1 MVIEFAGLSLTHQD
15 KNMISLPRMGL
26 LAAALFIT
34 GCNEPIPPPSAIEQ
48 LADEY
53 LDGLMEAD
61 ALMGTYYSIEG
72 ARHDRLPD
80 NSLAGIAKWQAK
92 EDAWLARLNGMG
104 APTEVGSRDWVT
116 HGLLKEQ
123 LEGAVATRI
132 CRNELWEASTT
143 TSWHTWLPFVFD
155 VQPLETADLRAQALS
170 RLGAVP
176 RYINNEIANL
186 REGLRLGYS
195 APRVTVEAVPDQVRS
210 LIGPDS
216 IFMGPAAR
224 NDGTDFE
231 AAVTKIYEEQIAPAL
246 HRYADFIENEYLSEA
261 RETLA
266 VSGNADGAACY
277 PALVRA
283 FVTVGVPAEEIHA
296 VGLEQVANIRQE
308 IQATLDEHFGGGDV
322 SDFLRRVNED
332 PAFTF
337 DTEEAVLK
345 YSTDALDAVKAAM
358 PKAFGVLP
366 KADVLVKPYPEFAE
380 SGSGEYHS
388 SSEDGTRP
396 GIFYIAVTDPTGRS
410 RSNQLATLHHETF
423 PGHHLQ
429 GAIALELGESQHPLA
444 RYLWNSGYGEGWA
457 LYSERLAD
465 ELGLYPTPLDR
476 IGLYSDQIARAS
488 RLVMDSGLHTKG
500 WTRQQAVD
508 YMMANSG
515 WAPVDIQNEVDR
527 YISWPAQAT
536 SYMLGMLE
544 IRRLR
549 TKAEQALGED
559 FDLRG
564 FHDRVVGMGSIT
576 LPMLE
581 ESVTA
586 WIAEQQAGG

>member
-1 MVIEFAGLSLTHQD
+1 MLFLRPLSALITVIILT
-15 KNMISLPRMGL
+15 
-26 LAAALFIT
+26 ACA
-34 GCNEPIPPPSAIEQ
+34 EPAPLPSAIEQ

-53 LDGLMEAD
+53 LEAMMEED
-61 ALMGTYYSIEG
+61 ALMGTYYAIEG
-72 ARHDRLPD
+72 ARHDQLPD
-80 NSLAGIAKWQAK
+80 NSLAGLAAWQQK
-92 EDAWLARLNGMG
+92 EDAWLAALEGIP
-104 APTEVGSRDWVT
+104 APTEIGSRDWVT
-116 HGLLKEQ
+116 YGLLKEQ
-123 LEGAVATRI
+123 LESAVGTRL
-132 CRNELWEASTT
+132 CRDELWAASTT
-143 TSWHTWLPFVFD
+143 TSWHTWIPFIFD
-155 VQPLETADLRAQALS
+155 IQPLETPELRAQALT
-170 RLGAVP
+170 RFAAMDT
-176 RYINNEIANL
+176 YIDNEIDNL

-195 APRVTVEAVPDQVRS
+195 APRVTVEAVPGQVRS
-210 LIGPDS
+210 LISPDS
-216 IFMGPAAR
+216 IFLGPALR
-224 NDGTDFE
+224 TDDTAFAE
-231 AAVTKIYEEQIAPAL
+231 AVEQIYTEQIAPAL
-246 HRYADFIENEYLSEA
+246 NRFADFIENEYLAEA

-266 VSGNADGAACY
+266 VSGNPNGEACY
-277 PALVRA
+277 PALVRG

-296 VGLEQVANIRQE
+296 VGLEQVAKIRDE
-308 IQATLDEHFGGGDV
+308 IQVTLDEHFGGGDV
-322 SDFLRRVNED
+322 SEFLRRVNED

-337 DTEEAVLK
+337 DTEDAVLQ
-345 YSTDALDAVKAAM
+345 YSADALDAVKAAM

-388 SSEDGTRP
+388 SSEDGSRP

-410 RSNQLATLHHETF
+410 ISNQLATLHHETF

-429 GAIALELGESQHPLA
+429 GAIALELGDQQHPLA

-488 RLVMDSGLHTKG
+488 RLVMDSGLHTLG

-527 YISWPAQAT
+527 YISWPGQAT
-536 SYMLGMLE
+536 SYMLGMIE

-549 TKAEQALGED
+549 TLAEETLGEN

-581 ESVTA
+581 ASIQA
-586 WIAEQQAGG
+586 WIVEQQAGG

>member
-1 MVIEFAGLSLTHQD
+1 
-15 KNMISLPRMGL
+15 
-26 LAAALFIT
+26 
-34 GCNEPIPPPSAIEQ
+34 
-48 LADEY
+48 
-53 LDGLMEAD
+53 
-61 ALMGTYYSIEG
+61 
-72 ARHDRLPD
+72 
-80 NSLAGIAKWQAK
+80 
-92 EDAWLARLNGMG
+92 
-104 APTEVGSRDWVT
+104 
-116 HGLLKEQ
+116 
-123 LEGAVATRI
+123 
-132 CRNELWEASTT
+132 
-143 TSWHTWLPFVFD
+143 VFD
-155 VQPLETADLRAQALS
+155 IQPLDTPELRAQALT
-170 RLGAVP
+170 RFAGMP
-176 RYINNEIANL
+176 TYIDNEIANL

-195 APRVTVEAVPDQVRS
+195 APRVTVEAVPGQVRS

-216 IFMGPAAR
+216 IFLGPTLRSDDAA
-224 NDGTDFE
+224 FSE
-231 AAVTKIYEEQIAPAL
+231 AAEQIYNEQIAPAL
-246 HRYADFIENEYLSEA
+246 NRFADFIENEYLSEA

-266 VSGNADGAACY
+266 VSGNPDGEACY
-277 PALVRA
+277 PALVRS

-296 VGLEQVANIRQE
+296 VGLEQVAKIREE
-308 IQATLDEHFGGGDV
+308 IQVTLDEHFGGGDV
-322 SDFLRRVNED
+322 SEFLRRVNED

-396 GIFYIAVTDPTGRS
+396 GIFYIAVADPTGRS
-410 RSNQLATLHHETF
+410 ISNQLATLHHETF

-429 GAIALELGESQHPLA
+429 GAIALELGDQQHPLA

-488 RLVMDSGLHTKG
+488 RLVMDSGLHTLG
-500 WTRQQAVD
+500 WTRQQTVD

-515 WAPVDIQNEVDR
+515 WAPVDIQNEIDR

-536 SYMLGMLE
+536 SYMLGMIE

-549 TKAEQALGED
+549 TLAEETLGD
-559 FDLRG
+559 NFDLRG

-581 ESVTA
+581 ESIEV

>member
-1 MVIEFAGLSLTHQD
+1 MNTSTIFIRSLVAGALT
-15 KNMISLPRMGL
+15 
-26 LAAALFIT
+26 LALTACTEIT
-34 GCNEPIPPPSAIEQ
+34 SSPSAIEQ

-53 LDGLMEAD
+53 LDAMMEED
-61 ALMGTYYSIEG
+61 ALMGTYYAIEG

-80 NSLAGIAKWQAK
+80 NSLAGLAAWREK
-92 EDAWLARLNGMG
+92 EDAWLSALKGIS
-104 APTEVGSRDWVT
+104 APTEIGSRDWVT
-116 HGLLKEQ
+116 YGLLKEQ
-123 LEGAVATRI
+123 LESAVGTRL
-132 CRNELWEASTT
+132 CRDELWAASTT
-143 TSWHTWLPFVFD
+143 TSWHTSIPFVFGI
-155 VQPLETADLRAQALS
+155 QPLETPELRAQALT
-170 RLGAVP
+170 RFAAMP
-176 RYINNEIANL
+176 TYIDNEIDNL

-195 APRVTVEAVPDQVRS
+195 APRVTVEAVPAQVRS

-216 IFMGPAAR
+216 IFLGPALRSDDAA
-224 NDGTDFE
+224 FSE
-231 AAVTKIYEEQIAPAL
+231 AAEEIYNDEIAPAL
-246 HRYADFIENEYLSEA
+246 NRFADFIEKEYLTKA

-266 VSGNADGAACY
+266 VSGNPNGEACY
-277 PALVRA
+277 PALVRG

-296 VGLEQVANIRQE
+296 VGLEQVAKIREE
-308 IQATLDEHFGGGDV
+308 IRVTLDEHFGGGDV
-322 SDFLRRVNED
+322 SEFLRRVNED

-337 DTEEAVLK
+337 ETEEAVLQ

-358 PKAFGVLP
+358 PKAFGALP

-396 GIFYIAVTDPTGRS
+396 GIFYIAVTDPAGRS
-410 RSNQLATLHHETF
+410 ISNQLATLHHETF

-429 GAIALELGESQHPLA
+429 GAIALELGDQQHPLA

-488 RLVMDSGLHTKG
+488 RLVMDSGLHTLG
-500 WTRQQAVD
+500 WTRQQTVD
-508 YMMANSG
+508 YMLANSG
-515 WAPVDIQNEVDR
+515 WAPVDIQNEIDR

-536 SYMLGMLE
+536 SYMLGMIE

-549 TKAEQALGED
+549 TLAEETLGEN
-559 FDLRG
+559 FDLRS
-564 FHDRVVGMGSIT
+564 FHDRVVAMGSIT

-581 ESVTA
+581 ESIEA

>member
-1 MVIEFAGLSLTHQD
+1 MKPSTSFT
-15 KNMISLPRMGL
+15 RR
-26 LAAALFIT
+26 LAAGALALALT
-34 GCNEPIPPPSAIEQ
+34 ACTETTPAPSAIEQ

-53 LDGLMEAD
+53 LEAMMEED
-61 ALMGTYYSIEG
+61 ALMGTYYDIEG

-80 NSLAGIAKWQAK
+80 NSLAGLADWQEK
-92 EDAWLARLNGMG
+92 EDAWLARLEGIP
-104 APTEVGSRDWVT
+104 APTEIGSRDWVT
-116 HGLLKEQ
+116 YGLLKEQ
-123 LEGAVATRI
+123 LQSAVGTRL
-132 CRNELWEASTT
+132 CRDELWAASTT
-143 TSWHTWLPFVFD
+143 TSWHTWIPFVFD
-155 VQPLETADLRAQALS
+155 IQPLETPELRAQALT
-170 RLGAVP
+170 RFAAMDT
-176 RYINNEIANL
+176 YIDNEIDNL

-195 APRVTVEAVPDQVRS
+195 APRVTVEAVPAQVRS

-216 IFMGPAAR
+216 IFLGPAQRSGDAA
-224 NDGTDFE
+224 FSE
-231 AAVTKIYEEQIAPAL
+231 AAEQIYHEEIAPAL
-246 HRYADFIENEYLSEA
+246 NRFADFIENEYLNEA

-266 VSGNADGAACY
+266 VSGNPNGEACY
-277 PALVRA
+277 PALVRG

-296 VGLEQVANIRQE
+296 VGLEQVAKIREE
-308 IQATLDEHFGGGDV
+308 IQVTLDEHFGGGDV
-322 SDFLRRVNED
+322 SEFLRRVNED

-337 DTEEAVLK
+337 DTEEAVLQ

-410 RSNQLATLHHETF
+410 ISNQLATLHHETF

-429 GAIALELGESQHPLA
+429 GAIALELGDQQHPLA

-488 RLVMDSGLHTKG
+488 RLVMDSGLHTLG
-500 WTRQQAVD
+500 WTRQQTVD

-515 WAPVDIQNEVDR
+515 WAPVDIQNEIDR

-536 SYMLGMLE
+536 SYMLGMIE

-549 TKAEQALGED
+549 TLAEETLGD
-559 FDLRG
+559 NFDLRG

-581 ESVTA
+581 ESIEV

>member
-1 MVIEFAGLSLTHQD
+1 MKTSTLIQRGLSAGAIALV
-15 KNMISLPRMGL
+15 
-26 LAAALFIT
+26 LAACDNT
-34 GCNEPIPPPSAIEQ
+34 PPPPSAIEQ

-53 LDGLMEAD
+53 LEGLMASD

-80 NSLAGIAKWQAK
+80 NSLAGISAWQAK
-92 EDAWLARLNGMG
+92 EDARLAELNRIG
-104 APTEVGSRDWVT
+104 APAAIGSRDWVT

-123 LEGAVATRI
+123 LEGAAATRI
-132 CRNELWEASTT
+132 CRDELWGASTT

-155 VQPLETADLRAQALS
+155 IQPLETADLRDQALA

-176 RYINNEIANL
+176 TYIDNEIANL

-195 APRVTVEAVPDQVRS
+195 APRVTVEAVPGQVRS

-224 NDGTDFE
+224 SDDAAFA
-231 AAVTKIYEEQIAPAL
+231 AAVKKVYDEQIAPAL
-246 HRYADFIENEYLSEA
+246 TRYADFIENEYLDQA

-266 VSGNADGAACY
+266 VSGNPDGEACY
-277 PALVRA
+277 PALVRS
-283 FVTVGVPAEEIHA
+283 FVTVAVPAEEIHA
-296 VGLEQVANIRQE
+296 VGLQQVANIREE
-308 IQATLDEHFGGGDV
+308 IQVTLDEHFGGGDV
-322 SDFLRRVNED
+322 SMFLRQVNED

-337 DTEEAVLK
+337 DTEAAVLK

-429 GAIALELGESQHPLA
+429 GAIALELGDQQHPLA

-488 RLVMDSGLHTKG
+488 RLVMDSGLHTMG

-549 TKAEQALGED
+549 TLAETTLGED
-559 FDLRG
+559 FDMRG

-581 ESVTA
+581 ASIEA

>member
-1 MVIEFAGLSLTHQD
+1 MLSLRPL
-15 KNMISLPRMGL
+15 S
-26 LAAALFIT
+26 ALITATILT
-34 GCNEPIPPPSAIEQ
+34 GCAEPAPLPSAIEQ

-53 LDGLMEAD
+53 LEAMMEED
-61 ALMGTYYSIEG
+61 ALMGTYYAIEG
-72 ARHDRLPD
+72 ARHDQLPD
-80 NSLAGIAKWQAK
+80 NSLAGLAAWQQK
-92 EDAWLARLNGMG
+92 EDAWLSALEGIP
-104 APTEVGSRDWVT
+104 APTEIGSRDWVT
-116 HGLLKEQ
+116 YGLLKEQ
-123 LEGAVATRI
+123 LQSAVGTRL
-132 CRNELWEASTT
+132 CRDELWAASTT
-143 TSWHTWLPFVFD
+143 TSWHTWIPFVFD
-155 VQPLETADLRAQALS
+155 IQPLETPELRAQALT
-170 RLGAVP
+170 RFAAMDT
-176 RYINNEIANL
+176 YIDNEIDNL

-195 APRVTVEAVPDQVRS
+195 APRVTVEAVPGQVRS
-210 LIGPDS
+210 LISPDS
-216 IFMGPAAR
+216 IFLGPALR
-224 NDGTDFE
+224 TDDTAFAE
-231 AAVTKIYEEQIAPAL
+231 AVEQIYTEQIAPSL
-246 HRYADFIENEYLSEA
+246 NRFADFIENEYLNEA

-266 VSGNADGAACY
+266 VSGNPNGEACY
-277 PALVRA
+277 PALVRG

-296 VGLEQVANIRQE
+296 VGLEQVAKIREE
-308 IQATLDEHFGGGDV
+308 IQVTLDEHFGGGDV
-322 SDFLRRVNED
+322 SEFLRRVNED

-337 DTEEAVLK
+337 DTEEAVLQ

-366 KADVLVKPYPEFAE
+366 KADVLVKPYPKFAE

-410 RSNQLATLHHETF
+410 ISNQLATLHHETF

-429 GAIALELGESQHPLA
+429 GAIALELGDQQHPLA

-488 RLVMDSGLHTKG
+488 RLVMDSGLHTLG
-500 WTRQQAVD
+500 WTRQQTVD

-515 WAPVDIQNEVDR
+515 WAPVDIQNEIDR

-536 SYMLGMLE
+536 SYMLGMIE

-549 TKAEQALGED
+549 TLAEETLGEN

-581 ESVTA
+581 ESIEV

>member
-1 MVIEFAGLSLTHQD
+1 MNTFKTLTRCLSAGAFTLVVTACAD
-15 KNMISLPRMGL
+15 RAP
-26 LAAALFIT
+26 A
-34 GCNEPIPPPSAIEQ
+34 PSAIEQ
-48 LADEY
+48 LADAY
-53 LDGLMEAD
+53 LAELKESD
-61 ALMGTYYSIEG
+61 ALMGTYYSIDDS
-72 ARHDRLPD
+72 RHDRLPD
-80 NSLAGIAKWQAK
+80 NSLAAMAAWEAK
-92 EDAWLARLNGMG
+92 EDAWLAKLARIG
-104 APTEVGSRDWVT
+104 APAEIGSRDWVT
-116 HGLLKEQ
+116 YGLLKEQ
-123 LEGAVATRI
+123 LEGAAATRI
-132 CRNELWEASTT
+132 CRNELWGASTT

-155 VQPLETADLRAQALS
+155 IQPLETADLRAQALA
-170 RLGAVP
+170 RLGAV
-176 RYINNEIANL
+176 RTYIDNEIANL

-224 NDGTDFE
+224 SDDTDFQ
-231 AAVTKIYEEQIAPAL
+231 AAVTEIYDEQIAPAL
-246 HRYADFIENEYLSEA
+246 HRYADFIEDEYLSEA

-266 VSGNADGAACY
+266 VLGNLDGEACY

-283 FVTVGVPAEEIHA
+283 FVTVGVPAEQIHA

-308 IQATLDEHFGGGDV
+308 IQVTLDEHFGGGDV
-322 SDFLRRVNED
+322 SEFLRRVNED

-337 DTEEAVLK
+337 DTEHAVLQ
-345 YSTDALDAVKAAM
+345 YSADALDAVKAAM
-358 PKAFGVLP
+358 PRAFGVLP
-366 KADVLVKPYPEFAE
+366 KADVLVKAYPEFAE

-429 GAIALELGESQHPLA
+429 GAIALELGDQQHPLA

-488 RLVMDSGLHTKG
+488 RLVIDSGLHTMG

-515 WAPVDIQNEVDR
+515 WAPVDIQNEIDR
-527 YISWPAQAT
+527 YISWPGQAT

-549 TKAEQALGED
+549 ALAENTLGDD
-559 FDLRG
+559 FDIRG

-581 ESVTA
+581 VSVEA
-586 WIAEQQAGG
+586 WIAEQQTGG

>member
-1 MVIEFAGLSLTHQD
+1 
-15 KNMISLPRMGL
+15 MISPLRMGL
-26 LAAALFIT
+26 LAAVLFMT
-34 GCNEPIPPPSAIEQ
+34 ACAEPAPPPSKIEQ
-48 LADEY
+48 IANEY
-53 LDGLMEAD
+53 LAGLMESD

-80 NSLAGIAKWQAK
+80 NSLAGMTAWQAK
-92 EDAWLARLNGMG
+92 EDEWVARL
-104 APTEVGSRDWVT
+104 ALVEVPAEIGSRDWVT
-116 HGLLKEQ
+116 YGLLKEQ
-123 LEGAVATRI
+123 LEGAAATRI

-155 VQPLETADLRAQALS
+155 IQPLETAELREQAIA
-170 RLGAVP
+170 RLKAVP
-176 RYINNEIANL
+176 AYIENEIANL
-186 REGLRLGYS
+186 REGLLLGYS
-195 APRVTVEAVPDQVRS
+195 APRVTVEAVPNQVRS

-216 IFMGPAAR
+216 IFMGPAGRSEDAAF
-224 NDGTDFE
+224 T
-231 AAVTKIYEEQIAPAL
+231 AAVENIYAEQIAPAL
-246 HRYADFIENEYLSEA
+246 NRYADFIENEYLSET

-266 VSGNADGAACY
+266 VSGNPDGAACY

-283 FVTVGVPAEEIHA
+283 FVTVGVPAEEIHT
-296 VGLEQVANIRQE
+296 VGLEQVANIRNE
-308 IQATLDEHFGGGDV
+308 IQVTLDEHFGGGDV
-322 SDFLRRVNED
+322 SEFLRRVNED

-337 DTEEAVLK
+337 DTEEAVLQ

-410 RSNQLATLHHETF
+410 RSNQRATLHHETF

-488 RLVMDSGLHTKG
+488 RLVMDSGLHTLG

-527 YISWPAQAT
+527 YISWPGQAT
-536 SYMLGMLE
+536 SYMLGMIE

-549 TKAEQALGED
+549 TLAEETLGEN

-581 ESVTA
+581 ASIQA
-586 WIAEQQAGG
+586 WIVEQQAGG

>member
-1 MVIEFAGLSLTHQD
+1 
-15 KNMISLPRMGL
+15 
-26 LAAALFIT
+26 
-34 GCNEPIPPPSAIEQ
+34 
-48 LADEY
+48 
-53 LDGLMEAD
+53 
-61 ALMGTYYSIEG
+61 MGTYYAIEG
-72 ARHDRLPD
+72 SRHDRLPD
-80 NSLAGIAKWQAK
+80 NSLAGIAAWQKK
-92 EDAWLARLNGMG
+92 EDAWLSRLDRIP
-104 APTEVGSRDWVT
+104 APTEIGSRDWVT

-123 LEGAVATRI
+123 LESAVSTRI
-132 CRNELWEASTT
+132 CRDELWAASTT
-143 TSWHTWLPFVFD
+143 TSWHTWIPFVFD
-155 VQPLETADLRAQALS
+155 IQPLDTPELRAQALT
-170 RLGAVP
+170 RFAAMAT
-176 RYINNEIANL
+176 YIDNEVDNL

-195 APRVTVEAVPDQVRS
+195 APRVTVEAVPAQVRS

-216 IFMGPAAR
+216 IFLGPTLRSDDAAFR
-224 NDGTDFE
+224 E
-231 AAVTKIYEEQIAPAL
+231 AAEQIYNEQIAPAL
-246 HRYADFIENEYLSEA
+246 NRFADFIENEYLSEA

-266 VSGNADGAACY
+266 VSGNPNGEACY
-277 PALVRA
+277 PALVRG

-296 VGLEQVANIRQE
+296 VGLEQVANIREE
-308 IQATLDEHFGGGDV
+308 IQVTLDEHFGGGDV
-322 SDFLRRVNED
+322 SEFLRRVNED

-337 DTEEAVLK
+337 DTEEAVLQ

-358 PKAFGVLP
+358 PKAFGALP

-388 SSEDGTRP
+388 SSEDGSRP

-410 RSNQLATLHHETF
+410 ISNQLATLHHETF

-429 GAIALELGESQHPLA
+429 GAIALELGDQQHPLA

-488 RLVMDSGLHTKG
+488 RLVMDSGLHTLG

-527 YISWPAQAT
+527 YISWPGQAT
-536 SYMLGMLE
+536 SYMLGMIE

-549 TKAEQALGED
+549 TLAEETLGD
-559 FDLRG
+559 QFDMRG

-581 ESVTA
+581 ASIQA
-586 WIAEQQAGG
+586 WIVEQQAGG

>member
-1 MVIEFAGLSLTHQD
+1 MLSLRPL
-15 KNMISLPRMGL
+15 S
-26 LAAALFIT
+26 ALITATILT
-34 GCNEPIPPPSAIEQ
+34 GCAEPAPLPSAIEK
-48 LADEY
+48 LGDEY
-53 LDGLMEAD
+53 LEAMMEED
-61 ALMGTYYSIEG
+61 ALMGTYYAIEG
-72 ARHDRLPD
+72 SRHDRLPD
-80 NSLAGIAKWQAK
+80 NSLAGLTAWQQK
-92 EDAWLARLNGMG
+92 EDAWLSALEGIP
-104 APTEVGSRDWVT
+104 APTEIGSRDWVT
-116 HGLLKEQ
+116 YGLLKEQ
-123 LEGAVATRI
+123 LESAVSTRI
-132 CRNELWEASTT
+132 CRDELWAASTT
-143 TSWHTWLPFVFD
+143 TSWHTWIPFVFD
-155 VQPLETADLRAQALS
+155 IQPLETPELRAQALT
-170 RLGAVP
+170 RFAAMDT
-176 RYINNEIANL
+176 YIDNEIDNL

-195 APRVTVEAVPDQVRS
+195 APRVTVEAVPAQVRS

-216 IFMGPAAR
+216 IFLGPAQRSDDAA
-224 NDGTDFE
+224 FSE
-231 AAVTKIYEEQIAPAL
+231 AAEQIAPAL
-246 HRYADFIENEYLSEA
+246 HRYADFIESEYLAKA

-266 VSGNADGAACY
+266 VSGNPNGEACY
-277 PALVRA
+277 PALVRG

-296 VGLEQVANIRQE
+296 VGLEQVAKIRDE
-308 IQATLDEHFGGGDV
+308 IQVTLDEHFGGGDV
-322 SDFLRRVNED
+322 SEFLRRVNED

-396 GIFYIAVTDPTGRS
+396 GIFYIAVADPTGRS
-410 RSNQLATLHHETF
+410 ISNQLATLHHETF

-429 GAIALELGESQHPLA
+429 GAIALELGDQQHPLA

-488 RLVMDSGLHTKG
+488 RLVMDSGLHTLG
-500 WTRQQAVD
+500 WTRQETVD

-515 WAPVDIQNEVDR
+515 WAPVDIQNEIDR

-536 SYMLGMLE
+536 SYMLGMIE

-549 TKAEQALGED
+549 TLAEETLGD
-559 FDLRG
+559 KFDLRG

-581 ESVTA
+581 ESIEV

>member
-1 MVIEFAGLSLTHQD
+1 MNTLRIFTRGLGASALTLVITACAD
-15 KNMISLPRMGL
+15 RAP
-26 LAAALFIT
+26 A
-34 GCNEPIPPPSAIEQ
+34 PSAIEE

-53 LDGLMEAD
+53 LAELKEAD

-80 NSLAGIAKWQAK
+80 NSLAAMAAWRAK
-92 EDAWLARLNGMG
+92 EDAWLAELARIDTP
-104 APTEVGSRDWVT
+104 ADIGSRDWVT

-123 LEGAVATRI
+123 LEGAAATRI
-132 CRNELWEASTT
+132 CRNELWGASTT

-155 VQPLETADLRAQALS
+155 IQPLDTVELRVQALA

-176 RYINNEIANL
+176 TYIENEIANL

-195 APRVTVEAVPDQVRS
+195 APRVTVEAVPAQLRS

-216 IFMGPAAR
+216 IFLGPAKRSDDAA
-224 NDGTDFE
+224 FSE
-231 AAVTKIYEEQIAPAL
+231 AAEQIYYDEIAPAL
-246 HRYADFIENEYLSEA
+246 NRFADFIENEYLNEA

-266 VSGNADGAACY
+266 VSGNPNGEACY

-283 FVTVGVPAEEIHA
+283 FVTVGVPAEQIHA

-308 IQATLDEHFGGGDV
+308 IQATLDGHFGGGDV
-322 SDFLRRVNED
+322 SAFLRRVNED
-332 PAFTF
+332 PDFTF

-358 PKAFGVLP
+358 PKVFGALP
-366 KADVLVKPYPEFAE
+366 KADVLVKPYPQFAE

-429 GAIALELGESQHPLA
+429 GAIALELGGQQHPLA

-488 RLVMDSGLHTKG
+488 RLVIDSGLHTMG

-515 WAPVDIQNEVDR
+515 WAPVDIQNEIDR

-549 TKAEQALGED
+549 ILAENTLGDD
-559 FDLRG
+559 FDIRG

-576 LPMLE
+576 LPMLK
-581 ESVTA
+581 ESVEE
-586 WIAEQQAGG
+586 WIAQKQAGG

>member
-1 MVIEFAGLSLTHQD
+1 MNTSTIFIRSLVAGALT
-15 KNMISLPRMGL
+15 
-26 LAAALFIT
+26 LALTACTKIT
-34 GCNEPIPPPSAIEQ
+34 SSPSAIEQ

-53 LDGLMEAD
+53 LDAMMEED
-61 ALMGTYYSIEG
+61 ALMGTYYAIEG

-80 NSLAGIAKWQAK
+80 NSLAGLAAWQDK
-92 EDAWLARLNGMG
+92 EDAWLSALEGIS
-104 APTEVGSRDWVT
+104 APTEIGSRDWVT
-116 HGLLKEQ
+116 YGLLKEQ
-123 LEGAVATRI
+123 LESAVGTRL
-132 CRNELWEASTT
+132 CRDELWAASTT
-143 TSWHTWLPFVFD
+143 TSWHTSIPFVFGI
-155 VQPLETADLRAQALS
+155 QPLETPELRAQALT
-170 RLGAVP
+170 RLAAMP
-176 RYINNEIANL
+176 TYIDNEIDNL

-195 APRVTVEAVPDQVRS
+195 APRVTVEAVPAQVRS

-216 IFMGPAAR
+216 IFLGPALRSDDAA
-224 NDGTDFE
+224 FSE
-231 AAVTKIYEEQIAPAL
+231 AAEEIYNDEIAPAL
-246 HRYADFIENEYLSEA
+246 NRFADFIENEYLTKA

-266 VSGNADGAACY
+266 VSGNPNGEACY
-277 PALVRA
+277 PALVRG

-296 VGLEQVANIRQE
+296 VGLEQVAKIREE
-308 IQATLDEHFGGGDV
+308 IQVTLDKHYGGGDV
-322 SDFLRRVNED
+322 SEFLRRVNED

-337 DTEEAVLK
+337 ETEEAVLQ

-358 PKAFGVLP
+358 PKAFGALP

-396 GIFYIAVTDPTGRS
+396 GIFYIAVTDPAGRS
-410 RSNQLATLHHETF
+410 ISNQLATLHHETF

-429 GAIALELGESQHPLA
+429 GAIALELGDQQHPLA

-488 RLVMDSGLHTKG
+488 RLVMDSGLHTLG
-500 WTRQQAVD
+500 WTRQQTVD
-508 YMMANSG
+508 YMLANSG
-515 WAPVDIQNEVDR
+515 WAPVDIQNEIDR

-536 SYMLGMLE
+536 SYMLGMIE

-549 TKAEQALGED
+549 TLAEETLGEN
-559 FDLRG
+559 FELRS

-581 ESVTA
+581 ESIEA

>member
-1 MVIEFAGLSLTHQD
+1 MDGIGSGKLTSMTHA
-15 KNMISLPRMGL
+15 KLIKRG
-26 LAAALFIT
+26 LAASALT
-34 GCNEPIPPPSAIEQ
+34 LVLAGCTEPTPPQSAIEQ

-53 LDGLMEAD
+53 LDALMESD
-61 ALMGTYYSIEG
+61 TLMGTYYSIEG

-80 NSLAGIAKWQAK
+80 NSLAGIAAWQAR
-92 EDAWLARLNGMG
+92 EDAWLEELERVG
-104 APTEVGSRDWVT
+104 APVEIGSRDWVT
-116 HGLLKEQ
+116 YGLLKEQ
-123 LEGAVATRI
+123 LEGAIATRL
-132 CRNELWEASTT
+132 CHDELWGASTT

-155 VQPLETADLRAQALS
+155 IQPLETPELRAQALS
-170 RLGAVP
+170 RLTAMP
-176 RYINNEIANL
+176 TYIDNEIANL
-186 REGLRLGYS
+186 REGLRLSYS

-216 IFMGPAAR
+216 IFLGPATRSDDKAFA
-224 NDGTDFE
+224 D
-231 AAVTKIYEEQIAPAL
+231 AVAQIYEEQIAPAL
-246 HRYADFIENEYLSEA
+246 NRYADFIQNDYLAEA

-266 VSGNADGAACY
+266 VSGNPDGEACY
-277 PALVRA
+277 PALVRS
-283 FVTVGVPAEEIHA
+283 FVTVGVPAEQIHA
-296 VGLEQVANIRQE
+296 VGREQVAKIREE
-308 IQATLDEHFGGGDV
+308 IQITLNTHFGGGDV
-322 SDFLRRVNED
+322 SAFLRRVNED

-337 DTEEAVLK
+337 DTEEAVLQ
-345 YSTDALDAVKAAM
+345 YSTEALDAVKAAM

-388 SSEDGTRP
+388 SSEDGSRP
-396 GIFYIAVTDPTGRS
+396 GIFYIAVADPTGRS
-410 RSNQLATLHHETF
+410 ISNQLATLHHETF

-429 GAIALELGESQHPLA
+429 GAIALELGDQQHPLA

-488 RLVMDSGLHTKG
+488 RLVMDSGLHTLG

-527 YISWPAQAT
+527 YISWPGQAT
-536 SYMLGMLE
+536 SYMLGMIE

-549 TKAEQALGED
+549 TLAEETLGEN

-581 ESVTA
+581 ASIQA
-586 WIAEQQAGG
+586 WIVEQQAGG

>member
-1 MVIEFAGLSLTHQD
+1 MKTSTLIQRGLSAGALA
-15 KNMISLPRMGL
+15 LV
-26 LAAALFIT
+26 LAACDNT
-34 GCNEPIPPPSAIEQ
+34 PPPANAIEQ

-53 LDGLMEAD
+53 LDGLMASD

-80 NSLAGIAKWQAK
+80 NSLAGIAAWQVK
-92 EDAWLARLNGMG
+92 EDAWLAELERIGTP
-104 APTEVGSRDWVT
+104 AQIGSRDWVT

-123 LEGAVATRI
+123 LEGATATRI
-132 CRNELWEASTT
+132 CRDELWGASTT

-155 VQPLETADLRAQALS
+155 IQPLESAELREQAIA

-176 RYINNEIANL
+176 TYIDNEIANL

-195 APRVTVEAVPDQVRS
+195 APRVTVEAVPGQVRS

-224 NDGTDFE
+224 SDDAAFA
-231 AAVTKIYEEQIAPAL
+231 AAVKKVYDEQIAPAL
-246 HRYADFIENEYLSEA
+246 TRYADFIENEYLDQA

-266 VSGNADGAACY
+266 VSGNPNGEACY
-277 PALVRA
+277 PALVRS
-283 FVTVGVPAEEIHA
+283 FVTVAVPAEEIHA
-296 VGLEQVANIRQE
+296 VGLKQVANIREE
-308 IQATLDEHFGGGDV
+308 IQITLDEHFGGGGV
-322 SDFLRRVNED
+322 STFLRQVNED

-337 DTEEAVLK
+337 DTEAAVLK

-358 PKAFGVLP
+358 PNAFGVLP

-429 GAIALELGESQHPLA
+429 GAIALELGDQQHPLA

-488 RLVMDSGLHTKG
+488 RLVMDSGLHTMG

-527 YISWPAQAT
+527 YISWPAQAI

-549 TKAEQALGED
+549 TLAETKLGED
-559 FDLRG
+559 FDMRG

-581 ESVTA
+581 ESIEA
-586 WIAEQQAGG
+586 WITEQQTSG

>member
-1 MVIEFAGLSLTHQD
+1 MNTLRIFARRLTA
-15 KNMISLPRMGL
+15 S
-26 LAAALFIT
+26 ALTLVLT
-34 GCNEPIPPPSAIEQ
+34 GCAETAPPPSAIEQ

-53 LDGLMEAD
+53 LVELMESD

-80 NSLAGIAKWQAK
+80 NSLAAMAAWEAK
-92 EDAWLARLNGMG
+92 EDAWLAELERIGT
-104 APTEVGSRDWVT
+104 PKDIGSRDWVT

-123 LEGAVATRI
+123 LEGAAATRI
-132 CRNELWEASTT
+132 CRNELWGASTT

-155 VQPLETADLRAQALS
+155 IQPLETADLRAQALS
-170 RLGAVP
+170 RLSAVP
-176 RYINNEIANL
+176 TYIDNEIANL

-195 APRVTVEAVPDQVRS
+195 APRVTVEAVPGQVRS

-216 IFMGPAAR
+216 IFMGPATR
-224 NDGTDFE
+224 SNDPDFQV
-231 AAVTKIYEEQIAPAL
+231 AVTIIYREQIAPAL

-266 VSGNADGAACY
+266 VSGNPDGEACY

-283 FVTVGVPAEEIHA
+283 FVTVGVPAEQIHA
-296 VGLEQVANIRQE
+296 VGLQQVANIRQE
-308 IQATLDEHFGGGDV
+308 IQVTLDEHFGGGDV
-322 SDFLRRVNED
+322 SEFLRRVNED

-337 DTEEAVLK
+337 DTEQAVLK

-358 PKAFGVLP
+358 PNAFGVLP

-429 GAIALELGESQHPLA
+429 GAIALELGDQQHPLA

-488 RLVMDSGLHTKG
+488 RLVMDSGLHTMG

-515 WAPVDIQNEVDR
+515 WAPVDIQNEIDR
-527 YISWPAQAT
+527 YISWPAPAT

-549 TKAEQALGED
+549 TRAENTLGDD
-559 FDLRG
+559 FDIRG

-581 ESVTA
+581 KSVEA

>member
-1 MVIEFAGLSLTHQD
+1 M
-15 KNMISLPRMGL
+15 KISTFLHG
-26 LAAALFIT
+26 LAAGYLTLALAACT
-34 GCNEPIPPPSAIEQ
+34 DAPAAPSAIER

-53 LDGLMEAD
+53 LAELLESD

-72 ARHDRLPD
+72 TRHDRLPD
-80 NSLAGIAKWQAK
+80 NSLAAMAAWEAK
-92 EDAWLARLNGMG
+92 EDAWLGELALIGE
-104 APTEVGSRDWVT
+104 PEEIGSRDWVT
-116 HGLLKEQ
+116 HGLLTEQ
-123 LEGAVATRI
+123 LESAAATRI
-132 CRNELWEASTT
+132 CRNELWGASTT

-155 VQPLETADLRAQALS
+155 IQPVETADLRAQALT

-176 RYINNEIANL
+176 TYIDNEIANL

-195 APRVTVEAVPDQVRS
+195 APQVTVKAVPGQVRS
-210 LIGPDS
+210 LIGPNS
-216 IFMGPAAR
+216 IFMGPASR
-224 NDGTDFE
+224 SNDPAFQV
-231 AAVTKIYEEQIAPAL
+231 AVTQIYDQEIAPAL
-246 HRYADFIENEYLSEA
+246 HRYADFVENEYLKDA

-266 VSGNADGAACY
+266 VLGNPEGENCY
-277 PALVRA
+277 RALVRA
-283 FVTVGVPAEEIHA
+283 FVTKDVPAHEIHA
-296 VGLEQVANIRQE
+296 VGLEQVANIRKE
-308 IQATLDEHFGGGDV
+308 IQVTLDEHFGGGDV
-322 SDFLRRVNED
+322 SEFLRRVNED
-332 PAFTF
+332 TAFTF
-337 DTEEAVLK
+337 DSEDAVLK

-358 PKAFGVLP
+358 PRAFGVLP

-429 GAIALELGESQHPLA
+429 GAIALELGAQQHRLA

-465 ELGLYPTPLDR
+465 ELGLYPSPLDR
-476 IGLYSDQIARAS
+476 VGLYSDQIARAS
-488 RLVMDSGLHTKG
+488 RLVIDSGLHTMG
-500 WTRQQAVD
+500 WTRQEAVD

-515 WAPVDIQNEVDR
+515 WAPVDIQNEIDR

-549 TKAEQALGED
+549 TQAETTLGDD
-559 FDLRG
+559 FDIRS
-564 FHDRVVGMGSIT
+564 FHDRVVAMGSIT

-581 ESVTA
+581 ESIEA
-586 WIAEQQAGG
+586 WITEQKADG

>member
-1 MVIEFAGLSLTHQD
+1 MLSLRPL
-15 KNMISLPRMGL
+15 S
-26 LAAALFIT
+26 ALVTVIILT
-34 GCNEPIPPPSAIEQ
+34 ACAEPAPLPSAIEQ

-53 LDGLMEAD
+53 LEAMMEED
-61 ALMGTYYSIEG
+61 ALMGTYYAIEG
-72 ARHDRLPD
+72 SRHDRLPD
-80 NSLAGIAKWQAK
+80 NSLAGLAAWQQK
-92 EDAWLARLNGMG
+92 EDAWLSALEGIP
-104 APTEVGSRDWVT
+104 APTEIGSRDWVT
-116 HGLLKEQ
+116 YGLLKEQ
-123 LEGAVATRI
+123 LQSSVGTRL
-132 CRNELWEASTT
+132 CRDELWAASTT
-143 TSWHTWLPFVFD
+143 TSWHTWIPFVFD
-155 VQPLETADLRAQALS
+155 IQPLETPDLRAQALT
-170 RLGAVP
+170 RFAAMDT
-176 RYINNEIANL
+176 YIDNEIDNL

-195 APRVTVEAVPDQVRS
+195 APRVTAEAVPSQVRS

-216 IFMGPAAR
+216 IFLGPALR
-224 NDGTDFE
+224 TDDTAFAE
-231 AAVTKIYEEQIAPAL
+231 AVEQIYTEQIAPAL
-246 HRYADFIENEYLSEA
+246 SRFADFIETEYLPQA

-266 VSGNADGAACY
+266 VSGNPNGEACY
-277 PALVRA
+277 PALVRG
-283 FVTVGVPAEEIHA
+283 FVTVGVPAEEIHT
-296 VGLEQVANIRQE
+296 VGLEQVAKIRNE
-308 IQATLDEHFGGGDV
+308 IQVTLNEHFGGGDV
-322 SDFLRRVNED
+322 SEFLRRVNED

-388 SSEDGTRP
+388 SSEDGSRP

-429 GAIALELGESQHPLA
+429 GAIALELGDQQHPLA

-488 RLVMDSGLHTKG
+488 RLVMDSGLHTLG

-515 WAPVDIQNEVDR
+515 WAPVDIQNEIDR
-527 YISWPAQAT
+527 YISWPGQAT

-549 TKAEQALGED
+549 TLAEDSLGD
-559 FDLRG
+559 NFDLRG
-564 FHDRVVGMGSIT
+564 FHDRVVGMGSVT

-581 ESVTA
+581 ESIEV
-586 WIAEQQAGG
+586 WIAEQQSGS

>member
-1 MVIEFAGLSLTHQD
+1 MNTLRIFARSLTA
-15 KNMISLPRMGL
+15 G
-26 LAAALFIT
+26 ALT
-34 GCNEPIPPPSAIEQ
+34 LVLTACTETPPPPSAIEQ

-53 LDGLMEAD
+53 LVELMESD

-80 NSLAGIAKWQAK
+80 NSLAAMAAWEAK
-92 EDAWLARLNGMG
+92 EDAWLAELERIGT
-104 APTEVGSRDWVT
+104 PKDIGSRDWVT

-123 LEGAVATRI
+123 LEGAAATRI
-132 CRNELWEASTT
+132 CRNELWGASTT

-155 VQPLETADLRAQALS
+155 IQPLETADARAQALS
-170 RLGAVP
+170 RLSAVP
-176 RYINNEIANL
+176 TYIDNEIANL

-195 APRVTVEAVPDQVRS
+195 APRVTVEAVPGQVRS

-216 IFMGPAAR
+216 IFMGPATR
-224 NDGTDFE
+224 SDDPDFQ
-231 AAVTKIYEEQIAPAL
+231 AAVTTIYEEQIAPAL
-246 HRYADFIENEYLSEA
+246 HRYADFIENEYLSAA

-266 VSGNADGAACY
+266 VSGNPDGEACY

-283 FVTVGVPAEEIHA
+283 FVTVGVPAEQIHA

-308 IQATLDEHFGGGDV
+308 IQVTLDEHFGGGDV
-322 SDFLRRVNED
+322 SAFLRRVNED

-358 PKAFGVLP
+358 PRAFGVLP

-396 GIFYIAVTDPTGRS
+396 GIFYIAVADPTGRS

-429 GAIALELGESQHPLA
+429 GAIALELGDRQHPLA

-488 RLVMDSGLHTKG
+488 RLVMDSGLHTMG

-515 WAPVDIQNEVDR
+515 WAPVDIQNEIDR

-549 TKAEQALGED
+549 TLAENTLGDD
-559 FDLRG
+559 FDIRG
-564 FHDRVVGMGSIT
+564 FHDCVVGMGSIT

-581 ESVTA
+581 ESVEA
-586 WIAEQQAGG
+586 WIAEQQAGD

>member
-1 MVIEFAGLSLTHQD
+1 MDGIGSGKLTSMTHA
-15 KNMISLPRMGL
+15 KLIKRG
-26 LAAALFIT
+26 LAASALT
-34 GCNEPIPPPSAIEQ
+34 LVLAGCTEPTPPQSAIEQ

-53 LDGLMEAD
+53 LDALMESD
-61 ALMGTYYSIEG
+61 TLMGTYYSIEG

-80 NSLAGIAKWQAK
+80 NSLAGIAAWQAR
-92 EDAWLARLNGMG
+92 EDAWLEELERVG
-104 APTEVGSRDWVT
+104 APVEIGSRDWVT
-116 HGLLKEQ
+116 YGLLKEQ
-123 LEGAVATRI
+123 LEGAIATRL
-132 CRNELWEASTT
+132 CHDELWGASTT

-155 VQPLETADLRAQALS
+155 IQPLETPELRAQALS
-170 RLGAVP
+170 RLTAMP
-176 RYINNEIANL
+176 TYIDNEIANL
-186 REGLRLGYS
+186 REGLRLSYS

-216 IFMGPAAR
+216 IFLGPATRSDDKAFA
-224 NDGTDFE
+224 D
-231 AAVTKIYEEQIAPAL
+231 AVAQIYEEQIAPAL
-246 HRYADFIENEYLSEA
+246 NRYADFIQNDYLAEA

-266 VSGNADGAACY
+266 VSGNPDGEACY
-277 PALVRA
+277 PALVRS
-283 FVTVGVPAEEIHA
+283 FVTVGVPAEQIHA
-296 VGLEQVANIRQE
+296 VGREQVAKIREE
-308 IQATLDEHFGGGDV
+308 IQITLNTHFGGGDV
-322 SDFLRRVNED
+322 SAFLRRVNED

-337 DTEEAVLK
+337 DTEEAVLQ
-345 YSTDALDAVKAAM
+345 YSTEALDAVKAAM

-388 SSEDGTRP
+388 SSEDGSRP
-396 GIFYIAVTDPTGRS
+396 GIFYIAVADPTGRS
-410 RSNQLATLHHETF
+410 ISNQLATLHHETF

-429 GAIALELGESQHPLA
+429 GAIALELGDQQHPLA

-488 RLVMDSGLHTKG
+488 RLVMDSGLHTMG

-527 YISWPAQAT
+527 YISWPGQAT
-536 SYMLGMLE
+536 SYMLGMIE

-549 TKAEQALGED
+549 TLAEETLGD
-559 FDLRG
+559 NFDLRS

-581 ESVTA
+581 ESIEA

>member
-1 MVIEFAGLSLTHQD
+1 MLSLRQF
-15 KNMISLPRMGL
+15 S
-26 LAAALFIT
+26 ALVTVIILT
-34 GCNEPIPPPSAIEQ
+34 ACAEPAPLPSAIEQ

-53 LDGLMEAD
+53 LEAMMEED
-61 ALMGTYYSIEG
+61 ALMGTYYAIEG
-72 ARHDRLPD
+72 SRHDRLPD
-80 NSLAGIAKWQAK
+80 NSLAGLAAWQQK
-92 EDAWLARLNGMG
+92 EAAWLSALEGIP
-104 APTEVGSRDWVT
+104 APPEIGSRDWVT
-116 HGLLKEQ
+116 YGLLKEQ
-123 LEGAVATRI
+123 LQSSVGTRL
-132 CRNELWEASTT
+132 CRDELWAASTT
-143 TSWHTWLPFVFD
+143 TSWHTWIPFVFD
-155 VQPLETADLRAQALS
+155 IQPLESPDLSAQAL
-170 RLGAVP
+170 P
-176 RYINNEIANL
+176 RFAAMDTYIDNEIDNL

-195 APRVTVEAVPDQVRS
+195 APRVTVEAVPSQVRS

-216 IFMGPAAR
+216 IFLGPAQRSDDAA
-224 NDGTDFE
+224 FSE
-231 AAVTKIYEEQIAPAL
+231 AATQIYNEEIAPAL
-246 HRYADFIENEYLSEA
+246 NRFADFIENEYLAEA
-261 RETLA
+261 REVLA
-266 VSGNADGAACY
+266 VSGNPNGEACY
-277 PALVRA
+277 PALVRG

-296 VGLEQVANIRQE
+296 VGLEQVAKIREE
-308 IQATLDEHFGGGDV
+308 IQVTLDEHFGGGDV
-322 SDFLRRVNED
+322 SEFLRRVNED

-358 PKAFGVLP
+358 PRAFGLLP

-396 GIFYIAVTDPTGRS
+396 GIFYIAVADPTGRS
-410 RSNQLATLHHETF
+410 ISNQLATLHHETF

-429 GAIALELGESQHPLA
+429 GASALELGDQQHPLA

-457 LYSERLAD
+457 LYSERRAD

-488 RLVMDSGLHTKG
+488 RLVMDSGLHTLG
-500 WTRQQAVD
+500 WTRQQTVD

-515 WAPVDIQNEVDR
+515 WAPVDIQNEIDR

-536 SYMLGMLE
+536 SYMLGMIE

-549 TKAEQALGED
+549 TLAEETLGD
-559 FDLRG
+559 YFDLRG

-581 ESVTA
+581 ESIEV

>member
-1 MVIEFAGLSLTHQD
+1 
-15 KNMISLPRMGL
+15 
-26 LAAALFIT
+26 
-34 GCNEPIPPPSAIEQ
+34 
-48 LADEY
+48 
-53 LDGLMEAD
+53 MEED
-61 ALMGTYYSIEG
+61 ALMGTYYAIEG
-72 ARHDRLPD
+72 SQHDRLPD
-80 NSLAGIAKWQAK
+80 NSLAGLAAWQQK
-92 EDAWLARLNGMG
+92 EDAWLSALEGIP
-104 APTEVGSRDWVT
+104 APSEIGSRDWVT
-116 HGLLKEQ
+116 YGLLKEQ
-123 LEGAVATRI
+123 LQSSVGTRL
-132 CRNELWEASTT
+132 CRDELWAASTT
-143 TSWHTWLPFVFD
+143 TSWHTWIPFVFD
-155 VQPLETADLRAQALS
+155 IQPLETPDLRAQALT
-170 RLGAVP
+170 RFAAMDT
-176 RYINNEIANL
+176 YIDNEIDNL

-195 APRVTVEAVPDQVRS
+195 APRVTVEAVPSQVRS

-216 IFMGPAAR
+216 IFLGPALR
-224 NDGTDFE
+224 TDDTAFAE
-231 AAVTKIYEEQIAPAL
+231 AVEQIYTEQIAPAL
-246 HRYADFIENEYLSEA
+246 SRFADFIETEYLPQA

-266 VSGNADGAACY
+266 VSGNPNGEACY
-277 PALVRA
+277 PALVRG

-296 VGLEQVANIRQE
+296 VGLEQVAKIREE
-308 IQATLDEHFGGGDV
+308 IQVTLDEHFGGGDV
-322 SDFLRRVNED
+322 SEFLRRVNED

-337 DTEEAVLK
+337 DTEEAVLQ

-396 GIFYIAVTDPTGRS
+396 GIFYIAVADPTGRS
-410 RSNQLATLHHETF
+410 ISNQLATLHHETF

-429 GAIALELGESQHPLA
+429 GAIALELGDQQHPLA

-488 RLVMDSGLHTKG
+488 RLVMDSGLHTLG
-500 WTRQQAVD
+500 WTRQQTVD

-515 WAPVDIQNEVDR
+515 WAPVDIQNEIDR

-536 SYMLGMLE
+536 SYMLGMIE

-549 TKAEQALGED
+549 TLAEETLGER

-581 ESVTA
+581 ESIEV

>member
-1 MVIEFAGLSLTHQD
+1 MNTLRIFTRGLGASALTLVITACAD
-15 KNMISLPRMGL
+15 RAP
-26 LAAALFIT
+26 A
-34 GCNEPIPPPSAIEQ
+34 PSAIEE

-53 LDGLMEAD
+53 LAELKEAD

-80 NSLAGIAKWQAK
+80 NSLAAMAAWRAK
-92 EDAWLARLNGMG
+92 EDAWLAELARIGTP
-104 APTEVGSRDWVT
+104 ADIGSRDWVT

-123 LEGAVATRI
+123 LEGAAATRI
-132 CRNELWEASTT
+132 CRNELWGASTT

-155 VQPLETADLRAQALS
+155 IQPLDTVELRVQALA

-176 RYINNEIANL
+176 TYIENEIANL

-195 APRVTVEAVPDQVRS
+195 APRVTVEAVPAQLRS

-216 IFMGPAAR
+216 IFLGPAKRSDDAA
-224 NDGTDFE
+224 FSE
-231 AAVTKIYEEQIAPAL
+231 AAEQIYYDEIAPAL
-246 HRYADFIENEYLSEA
+246 NRFADFIENEYLNEA

-266 VSGNADGAACY
+266 VSGNPNGEACY

-283 FVTVGVPAEEIHA
+283 FVTVGVPAEQIHA

-308 IQATLDEHFGGGDV
+308 IQATLDGHFGGGDV
-322 SDFLRRVNED
+322 SAFLRRVNED
-332 PAFTF
+332 PDFTF

-358 PKAFGVLP
+358 PKVFGALP
-366 KADVLVKPYPEFAE
+366 KADVLVKPYPQFAE

-429 GAIALELGESQHPLA
+429 GAIALELGGQQHPLA

-488 RLVMDSGLHTKG
+488 RLVIDSGLHTMG

-515 WAPVDIQNEVDR
+515 WAPVDIQNEIDR

-549 TKAEQALGED
+549 ILAENTLGDD
-559 FDLRG
+559 FDIRG

-576 LPMLE
+576 LPMLK
-581 ESVTA
+581 ESVEE
-586 WIAEQQAGG
+586 WIAQKQAGG

>member
-1 MVIEFAGLSLTHQD
+1 MNTLRIFTRGLGASALTLVITACAD
-15 KNMISLPRMGL
+15 RAP
-26 LAAALFIT
+26 A
-34 GCNEPIPPPSAIEQ
+34 PSAIEE

-53 LDGLMEAD
+53 LAELKEAD

-80 NSLAGIAKWQAK
+80 NSLAAMAAWRAK
-92 EDAWLARLNGMG
+92 EDAWLAELARIGT
-104 APTEVGSRDWVT
+104 PSDIGSRDWVT

-123 LEGAVATRI
+123 LEGAAAMRI
-132 CRNELWEASTT
+132 CRNELWGASTT

-155 VQPLETADLRAQALS
+155 IQPLDTVELRVQALA

-176 RYINNEIANL
+176 TYIENEIANL

-195 APRVTVEAVPDQVRS
+195 APRVTVEAVPAQLRS

-216 IFMGPAAR
+216 IFLGPAKRSDDAA
-224 NDGTDFE
+224 FSE
-231 AAVTKIYEEQIAPAL
+231 AAEQIYYDEIAPAL
-246 HRYADFIENEYLSEA
+246 NRFADFIENEYLNEA

-266 VSGNADGAACY
+266 VSGNPNGEACY

-283 FVTVGVPAEEIHA
+283 FVTVGVPAEQIHA

-308 IQATLDEHFGGGDV
+308 IQATLDGHFGGGDV
-322 SDFLRRVNED
+322 SAFLRRVNED
-332 PAFTF
+332 PDFTF

-358 PKAFGVLP
+358 PKVFGALP
-366 KADVLVKPYPEFAE
+366 KADVLVKPYPQFAE

-429 GAIALELGESQHPLA
+429 GAIALELGGQQHPLA

-488 RLVMDSGLHTKG
+488 RLVIDSGLHTMG

-515 WAPVDIQNEVDR
+515 WAPVDIQNEIDR

-549 TKAEQALGED
+549 ILAENTLGDD
-559 FDLRG
+559 FDIRG

-576 LPMLE
+576 LPMLK
-581 ESVTA
+581 ESVEE
-586 WIAEQQAGG
+586 WIAQKQAGG

>member
-1 MVIEFAGLSLTHQD
+1 MLSPYQLSALIVVIVLSACSKTA
-15 KNMISLPRMGL
+15 P
-26 LAAALFIT
+26 A
-34 GCNEPIPPPSAIEQ
+34 PSAIEQ
-48 LADEY
+48 LADDY
-53 LDGLMEAD
+53 LAAMMEQD
-61 ALMGTYYSIEG
+61 PLMGTYYAIEG
-72 ARHDRLPD
+72 ARHDQLPD
-80 NSLAGIAKWQAK
+80 NSLPALAAWESK
-92 EDAWLARLNGMG
+92 EDALLERLRVI
-104 APTEVGSRDWVT
+104 APPSDIGSRDWVT
-116 HGLLKEQ
+116 YGLLKEQ
-123 LEGAVATRI
+123 LESAVSTRI
-132 CRNELWEASTT
+132 CRDELWAASTT
-143 TSWHTWLPFVFD
+143 TSWHTWIPFVFD
-155 VQPLETADLRAQALS
+155 IQPLETPELRAQALT
-170 RLGAVP
+170 RFAAMDT
-176 RYINNEIANL
+176 YIDNEIDNL

-195 APRVTVEAVPDQVRS
+195 APRVTVEAVPGQVRS
-210 LIGPDS
+210 LISPDS
-216 IFMGPAAR
+216 IFLGPALR
-224 NDGTDFE
+224 TDDTAFAE
-231 AAVTKIYEEQIAPAL
+231 AVEQIYTEQIAPAL
-246 HRYADFIENEYLSEA
+246 NRFADFIENEYLAEA
-261 RETLA
+261 REVLA
-266 VSGNADGAACY
+266 VSGNPNGEACY
-277 PALVRA
+277 PALVRG

-296 VGLEQVANIRQE
+296 VGLEQVAKIREE
-308 IQATLDEHFGGGDV
+308 IQVTLDEHFGGGDV
-322 SDFLRRVNED
+322 SEFLRRVNED

-337 DTEEAVLK
+337 DTEEAVLQ

-366 KADVLVKPYPEFAE
+366 KADVLVKPYPEFAQ

-396 GIFYIAVTDPTGRS
+396 GIFYIAVADPTGRS
-410 RSNQLATLHHETF
+410 ISNQLATLHHETF

-429 GAIALELGESQHPLA
+429 GAIALELGDQQHPLA

-488 RLVMDSGLHTKG
+488 RLVMDSGLHTLG
-500 WTRQQAVD
+500 WTRQQTVD

-515 WAPVDIQNEVDR
+515 WAPVDIQNEIDR
-527 YISWPAQAT
+527 YISWPGQAT

-549 TKAEQALGED
+549 TLAEETLGEN

-581 ESVTA
+581 ESIEA
-586 WIAEQQAGG
+586 WIAAQQTGG

>member
-1 MVIEFAGLSLTHQD
+1 MLSLRPL
-15 KNMISLPRMGL
+15 S
-26 LAAALFIT
+26 ALITATILT
-34 GCNEPIPPPSAIEQ
+34 GCAEPAPLPSAIEQ

-53 LDGLMEAD
+53 LEAMMEED
-61 ALMGTYYSIEG
+61 ALMGTYYAIEG
-72 ARHDRLPD
+72 ARHDQLPD
-80 NSLAGIAKWQAK
+80 NSLAGLAAWQQK
-92 EDAWLARLNGMG
+92 EDAWLSALEGIP
-104 APTEVGSRDWVT
+104 APTEIGSRDWVT
-116 HGLLKEQ
+116 YGLLKEQ
-123 LEGAVATRI
+123 LQSAVGTRL
-132 CRNELWEASTT
+132 CRDELWAASTT
-143 TSWHTWLPFVFD
+143 TSWHTWIPFVFD
-155 VQPLETADLRAQALS
+155 IQPLETPELRAQALT
-170 RLGAVP
+170 RFAAMDT
-176 RYINNEIANL
+176 YIDNEIDNL

-195 APRVTVEAVPDQVRS
+195 APRVTVEAVPGQVRS
-210 LIGPDS
+210 LISPDS
-216 IFMGPAAR
+216 IFLGPALR
-224 NDGTDFE
+224 TDDTAFAE
-231 AAVTKIYEEQIAPAL
+231 AVEQIYTEQIAPSL
-246 HRYADFIENEYLSEA
+246 NRFADFIEKEYLAEA

-266 VSGNADGAACY
+266 VSGNPNGEACY
-277 PALVRA
+277 PALVRG

-296 VGLEQVANIRQE
+296 VGLEQVAKIREE
-308 IQATLDEHFGGGDV
+308 IQVTLDEHFGGGDV
-322 SDFLRRVNED
+322 SEFLRRVNED

-337 DTEEAVLK
+337 DTEEAVLQ

-366 KADVLVKPYPEFAE
+366 KADVLVKPYPKFAE

-410 RSNQLATLHHETF
+410 ISNQLATLHHETF

-429 GAIALELGESQHPLA
+429 GAIALELGDQQHPLA

-488 RLVMDSGLHTKG
+488 RLVMDSGLHTLG
-500 WTRQQAVD
+500 WTRQQTVD

-515 WAPVDIQNEVDR
+515 WAPVDIQNEIDR

-536 SYMLGMLE
+536 SYMLGMIE

-549 TKAEQALGED
+549 TLAEETLGEN

-581 ESVTA
+581 ESIEV
-586 WIAEQQAGG
+586 WITEQQAGG